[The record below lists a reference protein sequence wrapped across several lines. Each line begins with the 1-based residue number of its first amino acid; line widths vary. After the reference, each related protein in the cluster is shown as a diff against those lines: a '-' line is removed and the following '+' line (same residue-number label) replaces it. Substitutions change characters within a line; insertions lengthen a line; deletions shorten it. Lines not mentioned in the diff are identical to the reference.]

1 MAGKDGDKEYTKEDM
16 EQDMKTMAKL
26 IKTMASNNRT
36 VMERM
41 ETIENMVSNV
51 IPVGEDE
58 DFDNKDRKKALSI
71 LADRVIN
78 PDSTMLP
85 QMTETPDRM
94 ILGIVIERTRNKF
107 IKECAFNPDSDVL
120 FSDIFI
126 EQFNIVMRSRNRALI
141 GEAMGF
147 SQIEVDKAIDDEAR
161 GLEAQGE

>member
-1 MAGKDGDKEYTKEDM
+1 MSKGDGAKPYTLEDV
-16 EQDMKTMAKL
+16 EHDMKTMAKFV
-26 IKTMASNNRT
+26 KTIASNNRT

-51 IPVGEDE
+51 VPAEQDE
-58 DFDNKDRKKALSI
+58 DFDNKDRKKALSL

-94 ILGIVIERTRNKF
+94 ILGIVIERTRNEF
-107 IKECAFNPDSDVL
+107 IREHAFNPNSDVL
-120 FSDIFI
+120 FSDIFMKNFHLI
-126 EQFNIVMRSRNRALI
+126 MRSRNRALI

-147 SQIEVDKAIDDEAR
+147 SQIEVEKQIDDEAR